1 MRETRADVAVISEG
15 EITILEVMDAF
26 TRGNWSWRLAEI
38 KGIWYRD
45 SKGQVHATPPRGQM
59 PNLDSLPNMRL
70 DLWPQFKDP
79 RGMQPQIIA
88 SYSRGCKMDCSF
100 CYRTTPQERVKSPQ
114 KLNEELAFLKKNYQT
129 EFIFFVDLTFTA
141 HKKQTLEY
149 LDVIGQHDIG
159 WTCLTRNA
167 DVDLEVTTRMGETG
181 CDIGLFGVETLTPEV
196 LKEARKGSTENLVF
210 RAMRN
215 AEEGGIR
222 YGGLTIVG
230 LPGETEESLDHM
242 CGWAEEHNHITR
254 VKYLSAMPGT
264 TVYRQGLESGVIR
277 SEVEHLR
284 WLSVEQALERD
295 EFLNYNG
302 LPDAVM
308 RRAYKR
314 IYDSYCPGP
323 VMDFKHY
330 PEHFAYFDPDPNP
343 AKPWRANFASA
354 GAHPFPG
361 SEEFRGQRARGSP
374 SRTWSPA
381 SSTRR
386 SEAPAPSAGGD
397 RDAEEH
403 SVDDLPVPLLHA
415 VEREEGRAALRI
427 DLPDGLAGAVLDGLV
442 VRPGVDVFD
451 AHVVPHLHVL
461 GAGVAQARGERRA
474 GVEIAAGRVS
484 EAEHLEVLAGVL
496 LAIGAE
502 VDDDHATPGLDH
514 PEHLAEGGEVVHE
527 LAALPADHRVKGRLG
542 EGQALGGRLD
552 EDIDVRPSLLE
563 HRRGDVQARD
573 VGHPASEGARD
584 EAGAHRDVQQPVGRG
599 RGHRRDRGLG
609 EGGVG
614 APTAGAVIVAGPLGE
629 VLQDSVEGRGRGV
642 GGAHRGLG
650 LVAEKMH
657 QRHWSRM

>member
-1 MRETRADVAVISEG
+1 MTRWISESPLAYTPSLDPALYVHANGSVDQLYMDQMRQQDRSPVHTDSRLPRVALVVGPSPFSMPRGWEFFLTSPYEGITYIATVLINAGYPVEIVDVRYDPTPHETAYRAVLDRCDVVGIATFEDNYPWVERLIADLKADRPNLPIILGGSLVTSVPHVFMRETRADVAVISEG

-361 SEEFRGQRARGSP
+361 SEEFRG
-374 SRTWSPA
+374 
-381 SSTRR
+381 
-386 SEAPAPSAGGD
+386 
-397 RDAEEH
+397 
-403 SVDDLPVPLLHA
+403 L
-415 VEREEGRAALRI
+415 
-427 DLPDGLAGAVLDGLV
+427 
-442 VRPGVDVFD
+442 
-451 AHVVPHLHVL
+451 
-461 GAGVAQARGERRA
+461 
-474 GVEIAAGRVS
+474 
-484 EAEHLEVLAGVL
+484 
-496 LAIGAE
+496 
-502 VDDDHATPGLDH
+502 
-514 PEHLAEGGEVVHE
+514 
-527 LAALPADHRVKGRLG
+527 K
-542 EGQALGGRLD
+542 
-552 EDIDVRPSLLE
+552 
-563 HRRGDVQARD
+563 
-573 VGHPASEGARD
+573 PASEG
-584 EAGAHRDVQQPVGRG
+584 VTLTNV
-599 RGHRRDRGLG
+599 
-609 EGGVG
+609 
-614 APTAGAVIVAGPLGE
+614 VASE
-629 VLQDSVEGRGRGV
+629 FNAQV
-642 GGAHRGLG
+642 
-650 LVAEKMH
+650 
-657 QRHWSRM
+657 